1 MEKKLVS
8 NRVSYEKAIPA
19 EKVGEMKRLTA
30 AAAAVVGSELADS
43 MRMHAESERIQ
54 ASAYFEVSDDDGGTY
69 SVSVKTVKLSQ
80 TEKMTRTRAASIA
93 ASEFANYLVSLATN
107 NPTAMAVVATKA
119 VAFQSAYADYLL
131 APVPSG
137 EKRKSATEFFAEMLK
152 QK

>member
-80 TEKMTRTRAASIA
+80 TEKMTRTRASSIA
-93 ASEFANYLVSLATN
+93 ASEYAGYLVSLAS
-107 NPTAMAVVATKA
+107 NPAAMAVVASKA
-119 VAFQSAYADYLL
+119 VGFQSAYVDYLL
-131 APVPSG
+131 TPVPSG
-137 EKRKSATEFFAEMLK
+137 EKRKSATEFFSALASK
-152 QK
+152 